1 MASKKFELEQV
12 LKYRTEIERA
22 RKQEFAV
29 AKQNLDHA
37 CERLSQ
43 EEAMLEG
50 LSKEFC
56 NRQVELD
63 SIEDIRMYSDFFGRK
78 RLEVKDQKEQVE
90 QLGRVAND
98 QRDILLDA
106 SKDKKVLESL
116 KDKKA
121 KEFRM
126 AMDKKEQEFMDE
138 IAIQKKEE
146 PVL

>member
-1 MASKKFELEQV
+1 MASKRFELEQV
-12 LKYRTEIERA
+12 LKYRTEVERT
-22 RKQEFAV
+22 RKQEFVV
-29 AKQNLDHA
+29 AKQNLEHA

-43 EEAMLEG
+43 EEALLEC

-56 NRQVELD
+56 NRQRELD

-78 RLEVKDQKEQVE
+78 REEIKDHKEQIDH
-90 QLGRVAND
+90 LGSVVSDR
-98 QRDILLDA
+98 REILLDA

-116 KDKKA
+116 KDKNE

-126 AMDKKEQEFMDE
+126 EMDKKEQEFMDE

-146 PVL
+146 PTR

>member
-1 MASKKFELEQV
+1 MASKRFELEQV
-12 LKYRTEIERA
+12 LKYRTEVERTH
-22 RKQEFAV
+22 KQEFVV
-29 AKQNLDHA
+29 AKQNLEHA
-37 CERLSQ
+37 SERLSR
-43 EEAMLEG
+43 EEALLEG

-56 NRQVELD
+56 TRQGELD
-63 SIEDIRMYSDFFGRK
+63 SIEDIRMYSDFFVRK
-78 RLEVKDQKEQVE
+78 REEIRDHKERVNH
-90 QLGRVAND
+90 LGRVVSD
-98 QRDILLDA
+98 RREILLDA

-146 PVL
+146 PSR